1 MEITLE
7 QNDLQEA
14 SSVVASLLKRSA
26 STLPV
31 LSNMLIDAS
40 ETDRVLFLGTD
51 LESFVRVRVPATVTG
66 GPSRLTVPADKM
78 AELVGLL
85 PSGTTVRLID
95 EGGHVRIVCDANEY
109 NLVTLPPDDY
119 PNWQPETPLSR
130 FTITQK
136 QLKALLDG
144 VLYAVPQKDHR
155 RVLMGALMEPQ
166 PDGVRLTATDG
177 KKLSRM
183 RVPKTEEE
191 GEGATRAV
199 VSGKLLGDVRRVL
212 GDEGTVIVELGQR
225 QVAFLVDHVEYRT
238 NMIEGKY
245 PDCDAVIP
253 REFKHH
259 VRLNRNQFEAAAR
272 RAGVVSEDKTKSIIL
287 KFEDGRCHFT
297 SMAADVGTFAGD
309 VSVEYDGPQ
318 LEIAFNYQL
327 LIETLNSFSHPDI
340 KLNIKSEQSPC
351 VLVCDE
357 EPEHLCVLMPIKLA
371 DLRAGIME

>member
-1 MEITLE
+1 MEIALE

-14 SSVVASLLKRSA
+14 ANVVASLLKRSA
-26 STLPV
+26 TTLPV

-51 LESFVRVRVPATVTG
+51 LESFVRIRVPATIKG
-66 GPSRLTVPADKM
+66 GSTRLTVPADKM

-85 PSGTTVRLID
+85 PSGATVRLID
-95 EGGHVRIVCDANEY
+95 EGGHVRIVCESNEY

-119 PNWQPETPLSR
+119 PNWQPESPTIR

-136 QLKALLDG
+136 QLKALLDA
-144 VLYAVPQKDHR
+144 VLYAVPSKDHR
-155 RVLMGALMEPQ
+155 RVLMGALMELQ
-166 PDGVRLTATDG
+166 PEGVRLTATDG

-183 RVPKTEEE
+183 RVPKTESE
-191 GEGATRAV
+191 GEGVQRAV
-199 VSGKLLGDVRRVL
+199 VSGKLLNDVRRVL
-212 GDEGTVIVELGQR
+212 RDEGLVTVELGHK
-225 QVAFLVDHVEYRT
+225 QVCFLVDHVEYRT

-253 REFKHH
+253 KDFPHQ

-287 KFEDGRCHFT
+287 KFEDNRCHFT
-297 SMAADVGTFAGD
+297 SMAADVGTFSGD
-309 VSVEYDGPQ
+309 VPVEYQDKP

-327 LIETLNSFSHPDI
+327 MIETLNSFSHPDI

-351 VLVCDE
+351 VLICDE

-371 DLRAGIME
+371 DIRAGVLE

>member
-1 MEITLE
+1 MEIVLE
-7 QNDLQEA
+7 RNDLHEA
-14 SSVVASLLKRSA
+14 ATVVASLLKRSTSA
-26 STLPV
+26 MPV
-31 LSNMLIDAS
+31 LSNMLVDAS
-40 ETDRVLFLGTD
+40 EADRVLFLGTD

-66 GPSRLTVPADKM
+66 GSARITVPAEKL

-85 PSGTTVRLID
+85 PSGTTVRIID
-95 EGGHVRIVCDANEY
+95 EGGNVRILCESNNY

-119 PNWQPETPLSR
+119 PNWQPEIPTTR

-136 QLKALLDG
+136 QLKVLLDA
-144 VLYAVPQKDHR
+144 VLYAVPLKDHR
-155 RVLMGALMEPQ
+155 RVLMGALMELQ
-166 PDGVRLTATDG
+166 PEGVRLTATDG

-183 RVPKTEEE
+183 RVPKTEQEDE
-191 GEGATRAV
+191 GTPRAV
-199 VSGKLLGDVRRVL
+199 ISGKLLTDVRRVL
-212 GDEGTVIVELGQR
+212 GDEGLVTVELGLK

-253 REFKHH
+253 KEFNYSI
-259 VRLNRNQFEAAAR
+259 RLNRTQFETAAR
-272 RAGVVSEDKTKSIIL
+272 RAGVVSEDKSKSVIL

-309 VSVEYDGPQ
+309 VSVEYDSKP
-318 LEIAFNYQL
+318 LEIAFNYEL
-327 LIETLNSFSHPDI
+327 LIETLRSFSHPDI
-340 KLNIKSEQSPC
+340 KLNIKSETSPM

-371 DLRAGIME
+371 DIRAGIME